1 LDILKIKP
9 SSDFQTLEVCV
20 APALVNYLTWI
31 KIHIQQIPNATPGIH
46 SPKESH
52 QIVNVAYDQLEK
64 STDPTTDV
72 PHQWVDKE
80 GHEYRQITNELWG
93 KKGFKILIRE
103 GFIEILTS
111 DPQADLA
118 LSAGNSSRSKIPQT
132 PRQAMTTRVP
142 ITKTEKRVSNTYRP
156 G

>member
-1 LDILKIKP
+1 M
-9 SSDFQTLEVCV
+9 SYGE
-20 APALVNYLTWI
+20 
-31 KIHIQQIPNATPGIH
+31 
-46 SPKESH
+46 
-52 QIVNVAYDQLEK
+52 
-64 STDPTTDV
+64 
-72 PHQWVDKE
+72 
-80 GHEYRQITNELWG
+80 